1 MFTEEEKLK
10 AINLYKQ
17 TGSFAVTKRMLGY
30 PNNPDS
36 IRSWLRDFEKNGC
49 FSNTYKRIERNY
61 SKEEIDFACE
71 YYLECKN
78 IEKTITDIGF
88 PETRMTLWRWLKS
101 KGIILTKKK
110 ETLYYNDE
118 EKKYIIR
125 EYFSSNQS
133 KTEFAKKYK
142 ISPPFDY
149 KLDKK
154 IWINEGGCCCG

>member
-118 EKKYIIR
+118 E
-125 EYFSSNQS
+125 
-133 KTEFAKKYK
+133 
-142 ISPPFDY
+142 
-149 KLDKK
+149 
-154 IWINEGGCCCG
+154 